1 MALLVLTLNIYIKN
15 IYRLAKK
22 AAGRH
27 TKKTPG
33 VRGELRLSVKGGFRK
48 EIDTGK

>member
-27 TKKTPG
+27 TKKRP
-33 VRGELRLSVKGGFRK
+33 ESEESFAYL
-48 EIDTGK
+48 